1 MRIEPHQLDKL
12 AAYRLMT
19 SLIVPR
25 PIAWV
30 GTRGK
35 NGVDNLAPFSFFNGV
50 STSPPIVS
58 VSIARGRGGAL
69 KDTVRNVLATKEL
82 SVSMVSLPQL
92 NVMHDSSAP
101 YPPDQSEFDAL
112 DLKAIPCELIDA
124 PRPAVSKVTME
135 CQLHQAIDLG
145 TTHLILARVVAFHIE
160 EGLLQ
165 DGVVDPL
172 VLDPIA
178 RLGGNY
184 AQLGALH
191 NLGRPRLR

>member
-1 MRIEPHQLDKL
+1 
-12 AAYRLMT
+12 
-19 SLIVPR
+19 
-25 PIAWV
+25 
-30 GTRGK
+30 
-35 NGVDNLAPFSFFNGV
+35 
-50 STSPPIVS
+50 
-58 VSIARGRGGAL
+58 
-69 KDTVRNVLATKEL
+69 
-82 SVSMVSLPQL
+82 
-92 NVMHDSSAP
+92 MHDSSAP